1 MKYIEKVHLRPYAD
15 TKVGFTISQYLAKN
29 PKPSTKA
36 MQNHFIFNFT
46 KLQIMVYNMQENV
59 DLRP

>member
-1 MKYIEKVHLRPYAD
+1 MEKVHLRPYAD
-15 TKVGFTISQYLAKN
+15 TKVGLTINQYLAKN
-29 PKPSTKA
+29 PKPSAKA
-36 MQNHFIFNFT
+36 MQNHLILKFT